1 MNPDNWAISVKAAH
15 GGNGWGAAAD
25 IQVCVVAA
33 THPRKERTCDVRF
46 LGKDWQKPSGGN
58 GGPPSHNGGPK
69 HDDDPCERR
78 LKKHHHKKH
87 HHKKHHHCH

>member
-1 MNPDNWAISVKAAH
+1 MF
-15 GGNGWGAAAD
+15 
-25 IQVCVVAA
+25 Q
-33 THPRKERTCDVRF
+33 F

-58 GGPPSHNGGPK
+58 EGRSHNGGHK
-69 HDDDPCERR
+69 RDDDPCERR

>member
-1 MNPDNWAISVKAAH
+1 MGETDEARLPIFKCASLRRRIPAKKGHAMF
-15 GGNGWGAAAD
+15 
-25 IQVCVVAA
+25 Q
-33 THPRKERTCDVRF
+33 F

-58 GGPPSHNGGPK
+58 GGHSSHNGGHK
-69 HDDDPCERR
+69 RDDDPCERR